1 MSGNVKEE
9 LKKIIKNID
18 NIIECL
24 DRIRFR
30 SEIIGTS

>member
-18 NIIECL
+18 NIIEVL
-24 DRIRFR
+24 DTIKFK
-30 SEIIGTS
+30 ETKE